1 MERSDAIRSP
11 QRASMLALCA
21 LLLPAAAARA
31 EAPSAAPAP
40 AAPRLLLFVSVDQ
53 MWFDY
58 LDRFAPHYTGGLKRL
73 REEGAVFTNASY
85 RHANSETGP
94 GHALLLSGRHARH
107 NGIVANAWYDRASA
121 GVVNVVSDPLVSPL
135 PGPGRGAS
143 PANFS
148 GATVGDLLKHASSAS
163 RVVGVAGKDRAAIL
177 MAGPRADA
185 AYWYES
191 AAGAFGSS
199 TYYMRALPPWL
210 AEWNATRPVDALAGR
225 SWTRLLD
232 PPAYEALAGPDDVK
246 GEWDNV
252 DTVFPHRLRGAAGS
266 SDLRDDVR
274 RTPFL
279 DDLTLEV
286 ALRALE
292 GHDLG
297 TDDSTD
303 LLAVGFSATDSIGHT
318 YGPDSQEV
326 MDQLIRLDRLLG
338 RLLEAA
344 EARAGKDRLVVALSS
359 DHSSMP
365 LVEVLQAKG
374 LPARRVSPQVVRD
387 AVTAALAARFPQAG
401 TLVLSWDDPHV
412 YLDLEQVARAGLKR
426 AEVAGVVK
434 QALMATGVIDR
445 VYTAE
450 ELLGDPPADD
460 PDFALFRNS
469 FFEPRSPQVIARLK
483 RYVYLDDRVG
493 GTGHGTVQDY
503 DRHVPVVFLGTRF
516 ARGRYEA
523 SSGPEDI
530 APTLCFL
537 LGLPYRVETG
547 QRVLTE
553 AFAPTSAQTAHA
565 R

>member
-1 MERSDAIRSP
+1 
-11 QRASMLALCA
+11 MLALGAA
-21 LLLPAAAARA
+21 LLVAAEARA
-31 EAPSAAPAP
+31 QAPAP
-40 AAPRLLLFVSVDQ
+40 APSPAPPRLVLFVSVDQ

-58 LDRFAPHYTGGLKRL
+58 LDRFAAHYTGGLARL
-73 REEGAVFTNASY
+73 RDEGAIFTNAYY

-94 GHALLLSGRHARH
+94 GHALLLSGRHARDS
-107 NGIVANAWYDRASA
+107 GIVANAWYDRTSGAI
-121 GVVNVVSDPLVSPL
+121 VNVVADPLVAPL

-143 PANFS
+143 PANFT
-148 GATVGDLLKHASSAS
+148 GATVGDLLKRASPAS
-163 RVVGVAGKDRAAIL
+163 RVVGVAGKDRSAIL

-191 AAGAFGSS
+191 ASGAFGSS

-210 AEWNATRPVDALAGR
+210 ADWNATKPVDVLAGR

-232 PPAYEALAGPDDVK
+232 APAYEALAGPDDVK

-297 TDDSTD
+297 TDDATD
-303 LLAVGFSATDSIGHT
+303 LLAVGFSATDGIGHT

-338 RLLEAA
+338 RLLDAA
-344 EARAGKDRLVVALSS
+344 EAKAGKGRLLVALSA

-374 LPARRVSPQVVRD
+374 LPARRVAPQTVRD
-387 AVTAALAARFPQAG
+387 AVTAALAARYPQAG
-401 TLVLSWDDPHV
+401 TLVLSWDDPNV
-412 YLDLEQVARAGLKR
+412 YLDLEQIQRAGLKR

-434 QALMATGVIDR
+434 QALVATGVVER
-445 VYTAE
+445 AYTAE

-460 PDFALFRNS
+460 PDFVLYRNS

-483 RYVYLDDRVG
+483 RYVYLDERVG
-493 GTGHGTVQDY
+493 GTGHGTVHDY
-503 DRHVPVVFLGTRF
+503 DRHVPVVFRGAGF
-516 ARGRYEA
+516 ARGRYDQPA
-523 SSGPEDI
+523 GPEDI
-530 APTLCFL
+530 APTLCAL

-547 QRVLTE
+547 QRVLAE
-553 AFAPTSAQTAHA
+553 SLAPATRTAVA
-565 R
+565 P